1 MTLPQSIT
9 VPVWQQFM
17 LPVLKVLSDG
27 TVWARRPLRAAV
39 FEYMQLTETQLAEQ
53 LPSGQSRAN
62 NRMGWATSALARAEA
77 VSKPERAHFQITD
90 VGRALI
96 EQYPNGFTEKDLQ
109 AFPAYQAYEPQTRTP
124 ASLVSSAEVAE
135 SDLDPVEQMEAGER
149 RLHADVGVELIKR
162 LRAQAPEF
170 LEHSVLDLLVK
181 MGYGGTEKLAQR
193 LGGSGDGGVDGV
205 IDQDALGLDR
215 VYVQAKRYAQG
226 NVVQRP
232 DVQGFAGALQGVGAN
247 RGIFITTSSFSQG
260 AIQFA
265 KNISDSAGNTRI
277 VLIDGERLARLMI
290 KYGVGVQ
297 SVRTFMVVA
306 VDEDYF
312 E

>member
-1 MTLPQSIT
+1 MTAAPGIT

-17 LPVLKVLSDG
+17 LPVLQVLSDG
-27 TVWARRPLRAAV
+27 VVRQRRELRDATFAH
-39 FEYMQLTETQLAEQ
+39 MKLTESQLAEQ
-53 LPSGQSRAN
+53 LGSGQLRAE
-62 NRMGWATSALARAEA
+62 NRIGWAISDLVRAEA
-77 VSKPERAHFQITD
+77 VSKPARAHFEITD
-90 VGRALI
+90 VGRKLMV
-96 EQYPNGFTEKDLQ
+96 QYPNGFTEKDLQ
-109 AFPAYQAYEPQTRTP
+109 ALPAYQAYEPQARQ
-124 ASLVSSAEVAE
+124 SNSSAPMTIATDTE
-135 SDLDPVEQMEAGER
+135 LDPVEQMESGER

-162 LRAQAPEF
+162 LRAQSPDF
-170 LEHSVLDLLVK
+170 LEQSVLDLLVK
-181 MGYGGTEKLAQR
+181 MGYGGTEKLALR

-215 VYVQAKRYAQG
+215 VYVQAKRYGQG
-226 NVVQRP
+226 SVVQRP
-232 DVQGFAGALQGVGAN
+232 EVQGFAGALQGVGAN
-247 RGIFITTSSFSQG
+247 RGIFITTSSYSQG
-260 AIQFA
+260 AIEFA

-297 SVRTFMVVA
+297 SVRTFTVVT

>member
-1 MTLPQSIT
+1 MTSSPVIT

-17 LPVLKVLSDG
+17 RPVLEVLSDG
-27 TVWARRPLRAAV
+27 VVRPRRQLRDETFAH
-39 FEYMQLTETQLAEQ
+39 MRLTESQLAEQ
-53 LPSGQSRAN
+53 LASGQPRAE
-62 NRMGWATSALARAEA
+62 NRIGWAISDLVRAEA
-77 VSKPERAHFQITD
+77 VSKPARAQFQITES
-90 VGRALI
+90 GRKLLQ
-96 EQYPNGFTEKDLQ
+96 QYPNGFTEKDLQ
-109 AFPAYQAYEPQTRTP
+109 SIPVYRAYEPPTRAT
-124 ASLVSSAEVAE
+124 ASVSPIVSAEDAE
-135 SDLDPVEQMEAGER
+135 LDPVEQMESGER

-170 LEHSVLDLLVK
+170 LEQSVLDLLVN

-215 VYVQAKRYAQG
+215 VYVQAKRYGQG

-232 DVQGFAGALQGVGAN
+232 EVQGFAGALQGVGAT

-260 AIQFA
+260 AIEFA
-265 KNISDSAGNTRI
+265 KSISDSAGNTRI

-297 SVRTFMVVA
+297 SVRTFTVVA

>member
-1 MTLPQSIT
+1 M
-9 VPVWQQFM
+9 
-17 LPVLKVLSDG
+17 LKVLSDG

-109 AFPAYQAYEPQTRTP
+109 ALPAYQAYEPQTRTP

-181 MGYGGTEKLAQR
+181 MGYGGTEKFAQR
-193 LGGSGDGGVDGV
+193 LGGIGDGGVDGV

-297 SVRTFMVVA
+297 SVRTFTVVA

>member
-1 MTLPQSIT
+1 MTTPQWIT

-17 LPVLKVLSDG
+17 LPMLKVLSDG
-27 TVWARRPLRAAV
+27 AVWARRPLRAAV

-62 NRMGWATSALARAEA
+62 NRVGWATSALARAEA

-90 VGRALI
+90 VGRGLI
-96 EQYPNGFTEKDLQ
+96 EQYPNGFTEKELQ
-109 AFPAYQAYEPQTRTP
+109 ALPAYQAYEPQTRTP
-124 ASLVSSAEVAE
+124 ASLVSSVEVAE

-193 LGGSGDGGVDGV
+193 IGGSGDGGVDGV

-215 VYVQAKRYAQG
+215 VYVQAKRYGQG

-247 RGIFITTSSFSQG
+247 RGIFITTSCFSQG
-260 AIQFA
+260 ALEFA
-265 KNISDSAGNTRI
+265 KSISDSAGNTRI
-277 VLIDGERLARLMI
+277 VLIDGQRLAQLMI

-297 SVRTFMVVA
+297 SVRTFTVVT

>member
-1 MTLPQSIT
+1 MTVEPSSVIT
-9 VPVWQQFM
+9 VPTWQEFM
-17 LPVLKVLSDG
+17 LPVLQVLSDG
-27 TVWARRPLRAAV
+27 EVRARRPLRDATFAH
-39 FEYMQLTETQLAEQ
+39 MGLTDAQLAER
-53 LPSGQSRAN
+53 LASGQSRAE
-62 NRMGWATSALARAEA
+62 NRIGWAISDLVRAEA
-77 VSKPERAHFQITD
+77 LSKPARAQFRITD
-90 VGRALI
+90 TGRKLI
-96 EQYPNGFTEKDLQ
+96 ADYPNGFSDKHLKLI
-109 AFPAYQAYEPQTRTP
+109 PAYQAYEPATKNSVSP
-124 ASLVSSAEVAE
+124 ALPTE
-135 SDLDPVEQMEAGER
+135 SEDLDPVEQMEAGER

-162 LRAQAPEF
+162 LRSQAPEF
-170 LEHSVLDLLVK
+170 LEQSVLDLLVK

-205 IDQDALGLDR
+205 IDQDALGLER
-215 VYVQAKRYAQG
+215 VYVQAKRYAQT
-226 NVVQRP
+226 NTVQRP
-232 DVQGFAGALQGVGAN
+232 DVQGFAGALQGVGAT

-265 KNISDSAGNTRI
+265 DGVSGWAGSTRI

-297 SVRTFMVVA
+297 STRAFTVVE

>member
-1 MTLPQSIT
+1 MTTSPAIT

-17 LPVLKVLSDG
+17 RPVLEVLSDG
-27 TVWARRPLRAAV
+27 VVRPRRQLRDETFAH
-39 FEYMQLTETQLAEQ
+39 MRLTESQLAEQ
-53 LPSGQSRAN
+53 LASGQPRAE
-62 NRMGWATSALARAEA
+62 NRIGWAISDLVRAEA
-77 VSKPERAHFQITD
+77 VSKPARAQFQITEA
-90 VGRALI
+90 GRKLLQ
-96 EQYPNGFTEKDLQ
+96 QYPNGFTEKDLQ
-109 AFPAYQAYEPQTRTP
+109 SIPAYRAYEPPTRAT
-124 ASLVSSAEVAE
+124 ASVSPIVSAEDAE
-135 SDLDPVEQMEAGER
+135 LDPVEQMESGER

-170 LEHSVLDLLVK
+170 LEQSVLDLLVN

-215 VYVQAKRYAQG
+215 VYVQAKRYGQG

-232 DVQGFAGALQGVGAN
+232 EVQGFAGALQGVGAT

-260 AIQFA
+260 AIEFA
-265 KNISDSAGNTRI
+265 KSISDSAGNTRI

-297 SVRTFMVVA
+297 SVRTFTVVA

>member
-1 MTLPQSIT
+1 
-9 VPVWQQFM
+9 M

-27 TVWARRPLRAAV
+27 AVWARRPLRAAV
-39 FEYMQLTETQLAEQ
+39 FECMQLTETQLAEQ

-62 NRMGWATSALARAEA
+62 NRMGWATSALVRAEA
-77 VSKPERAHFQITD
+77 VSKPERAHFRITD

-96 EQYPNGFTEKDLQ
+96 EQYPNGFTEKGLR
-109 AFPAYQAYEPQTRTP
+109 ALPAYQAYESQTRTS
-124 ASLVSSAEVAE
+124 ASLVASAEVAE

-193 LGGSGDGGVDGV
+193 IGGSGDGGVDGV

-215 VYVQAKRYAQG
+215 VYVQAKRYGQG
-226 NVVQRP
+226 NVVRRP
-232 DVQGFAGALQGVGAN
+232 DVQGFVGALQGVGAN

-260 AIQFA
+260 ALEFA
-265 KNISDSAGNTRI
+265 KSISASAGNTRI
-277 VLIDGERLARLMI
+277 VLIDGQRLVQLMI
-290 KYGVGVQ
+290 KYGIGVQ
-297 SVRTFMVVA
+297 NVRTFTVVT